1 MEERQ
6 VRDPPTD
13 IHAPSSVQPAGFR
26 SSVKPSGSAAKS
38 PFATS
43 NLRRA
48 NTVAQGG
55 GNISKIN
62 LESPAVAS
70 EKLVE
75 VSQLRS
81 RDSHELLQKSLSPKR
96 SLTQRGPRE
105 APANGRG
112 GSHFTVGSV
121 GQNGRIFLRPIRN
134 PSIKELRAQQQQ
146 QQPFSSSTD
155 PSQTERLHPNTAHS
169 GGQGANDSARWS
181 NSQLSEL
188 QPDVT
193 REESVVDDGESVV
206 TESARSEYR
215 QRQRPHSF
223 STISEHQSTSSIR
236 PRGEYHRIVID
247 RPDDRRRSDIA
258 EEPSAFPTLEVS
270 IPNYRLGLPQFNN
283 TGSPPLQSSCGSTQ
297 DHFRASPLL
306 GENLNSHPLSNVL
319 SDSVVPERPSFV
331 SSILSGTGVE
341 LSPGPMA
348 TEVPIFYE
356 MKEPIEPS
364 VFEALVSD
372 MDDESVVRYISGTRE
387 LSAATPARIVAQ
399 ISSESFM
406 DYELVSD
413 FFLTY
418 RSYLSPSHLLRLLL
432 ARLQW
437 AINRWQDD
445 GRIIRIRTFAAL
457 RHWILNYFADDF
469 TEDYELRVYFCE
481 IINLLYNDV
490 RSRENGGTSDLKIL
504 IDLKRCWH
512 GKCAMFWD
520 APELSSAYYLQDS
533 PVVPGDS
540 NETVHGDQGEPAQHF
555 GQPELA
561 LSTGDD
567 GAYLVN
573 VNAGQEPASTQ
584 HYRKHS
590 GTTNQSVPVTV
601 QSDDHCLATSCSFP
615 PKSHRRPSNPPPKT
629 APHPVPLSPAKYTY
643 TTQPPKSSAA
653 ASSKRRPFY
662 NHAHKRSGSFSDSVR
677 DDRAPLPLLKLDQ
690 WGIGLQEA
698 LDPAGLIR
706 GTLYPPAES
715 YMTMM
720 APPSP
725 PLPLGSVT
733 PALERQSTTDG
744 TSKPTTSGSG
754 VKTIIGSIRRAIN
767 GAKHG
772 SQSISRHTRAYS
784 GSPLRGKTSTLPNN
798 VAFGSD
804 YYRDRKTSAQAKKL
818 TRIDT
823 LCDEVL
829 RQYRQVIAEQE
840 DTKQDTLQQE
850 AFTPRLQVPPSR
862 IGSQARS
869 RSGLTMGSES
879 IVIVDDTGLDIP
891 MVTGANGEPIV
902 DFERSPGFFNAGN
915 GIATPK
921 TNSLRVPSTRGDDG
935 YSLRIFYDDSIPSG
949 TLQQPPKTFYNDS
962 DSSASRRSI
971 SIGHASSFR
980 KRTSPSLRLR
990 KYASFQSIISRRR
1003 PATSANGEP
1012 VPLVADLSVL
1022 QDEPETPTGPI
1033 LRRRPGGDLRK
1044 MQNGKNRLSYLR
1056 SRSAISVAESD
1067 LTAASARD
1075 VQSRRPTTLIPP
1087 NPRYSLVQT
1096 NSSQDVRRSFEAA
1109 IAKFA
1114 QIPDED
1120 DGGVESTLLKLEGKW
1135 DEPETP
1141 KAEGEGSSS
1150 ASHHRNVPLVVRQNG
1165 SDDGFQRRP
1174 TYLAD
1179 PLTYSQVR
1187 EKIRPMR
1194 PYSDSVAES
1203 EESFSSIP
1211 LLERGL
1217 SDESMK
1223 KPPALTRV
1231 ATNPAGTPRI
1241 SRTDTSDWDSS
1252 RPSMHVVN
1260 RTESINRIPRGSTV
1274 PIPRPLAPRDRTRLS
1289 ELSLDI
1295 IDRRELL
1302 EGRPSTDSARLS
1314 RSSYGI
1320 PPHPLAQPPSP
1331 PMTIQNPRSVTSWAT
1346 PLDPV
1351 IVQAQPLT
1359 PDPSPSRRGDPE
1371 PGPSRSIGMQQDV
1384 LSRSE
1389 HGQQQTRLGAAPDVD
1404 HVPFIL
1410 ACESQLLAQQLTL
1423 VEMAA
1428 LSEIDWR
1435 DLVEMRW
1442 SSGSSTNLSWVQF
1455 LTSENHRGIDL
1466 VVGRF
1471 NLMVKWVLSEIVL
1484 TRDIH
1489 ERVQTISK
1497 FIHVAVHA
1505 KRMCNYAT
1513 MLQIAIALSS
1523 INCARLEKTWSLVS
1537 PEDKRLLKDME
1548 ALIQPVRNFHDLR
1561 VEMETANLQEGCI
1574 PFVGLYIHDLNYN
1587 SQKPAQVTTQAGEP
1601 LINFERHRTTARIV
1615 KNLLRLID
1623 ASTKYA
1629 FEPVQG
1635 VIERC
1640 LWIASLDEEGIQMR
1654 SRDLD

>member
-1 MEERQ
+1 MR
-6 VRDPPTD
+6 
-13 IHAPSSVQPAGFR
+13 
-26 SSVKPSGSAAKS
+26 
-38 PFATS
+38 
-43 NLRRA
+43 
-48 NTVAQGG
+48 
-55 GNISKIN
+55 
-62 LESPAVAS
+62 
-70 EKLVE
+70 EKQTADMTIL
-75 VSQLRS
+75 
-81 RDSHELLQKSLSPKR
+81 H
-96 SLTQRGPRE
+96 
-105 APANGRG
+105 
-112 GSHFTVGSV
+112 
-121 GQNGRIFLRPIRN
+121 RIRPIRN
-134 PSIKELRAQQQQ
+134 PSVKEPRAQQQQ
-146 QQPFSSSTD
+146 QQQSFSSSTE

-169 GGQGANDSARWS
+169 DGQGANDSARWS
-181 NSQLSEL
+181 NSQLSES

-215 QRQRPHSF
+215 QRKRPHSF

-247 RPDDRRRSDIA
+247 RSDDRRRSDIA
-258 EEPSAFPTLEVS
+258 EEPSVFPTLNVS

-283 TGSPPLQSSCGSTQ
+283 TGSPPLQSSRGSTQ

-341 LSPGPMA
+341 LGPGPTA

-372 MDDESVVRYISGTRE
+372 MDDESVVRYIPGTRE

-469 TEDYELRVYFCE
+469 AEDYELRVYFCE
-481 IINLLYNDV
+481 IINMLYSDV

-512 GKCAMFWD
+512 GKCAMIWD
-520 APELSSAYYLQDS
+520 APELSSAYYHQDS
-533 PVVPGDS
+533 PVVPGGS
-540 NETVHGDQGEPAQHF
+540 IETVHSDKGEPTQHF
-555 GQPELA
+555 SQPGLA
-561 LSTGDD
+561 LSAGDD
-567 GAYLVN
+567 GAYPVN
-573 VNAGQEPASTQ
+573 VDAGQEPVLAQ
-584 HYRKHS
+584 HYRNHS
-590 GTTNQSVPVTV
+590 GATNQSAPVTV

-629 APHPVPLSPAKYTY
+629 APHPVPLSPAKYTH

-662 NHAHKRSGSFSDSVR
+662 THAHKRSGSFSDSVR

-690 WGIGLQEA
+690 WGIGSQEV
-698 LDPAGLIR
+698 LDPASLIR
-706 GTLYPPAES
+706 GTLYPPAEC

-720 APPSP
+720 APVSP

-804 YYRDRKTSAQAKKL
+804 YYRDRKTSAQAKKP

-829 RQYRQVIAEQE
+829 KQYRQFIAEQE
-840 DTKQDTLQQE
+840 DTKQDTPQQE
-850 AFTPRLQVPPSR
+850 VSTLRLQVPPSR

-869 RSGLTMGSES
+869 QSGLTMGSES

-891 MVTGANGEPIV
+891 MVSGANGEPIV
-902 DFERSPGFFNAGN
+902 DFERSPGFLNAGN
-915 GIATPK
+915 GTATPK
-921 TNSLRVPSTRGDDG
+921 TNSLRVPSTRGDDE
-935 YSLRIFYDDSIPSG
+935 YSLRIFYDDRAPAGPPHQPS
-949 TLQQPPKTFYNDS
+949 KTFYNDS

-971 SIGHASSFR
+971 SIGHGSSFR

-1003 PATSANGEP
+1003 PAASANGEP

-1044 MQNGKNRLSYLR
+1044 MQSGKNRLSYLR
-1056 SRSAISVAESD
+1056 SRSTISVAESD

-1075 VQSRRPTTLIPP
+1075 VQSRRQTSLIPP

-1135 DEPETP
+1135 DGPETP
-1141 KAEGEGSSS
+1141 RADGEGSSS

-1165 SDDGFQRRP
+1165 NDDGFQRRP

-1179 PLTYSQVR
+1179 SLTYSQVR
-1187 EKIRPMR
+1187 ERMRPMR

-1223 KPPALTRV
+1223 RPPAPTRV
-1231 ATNPAGTPRI
+1231 ATNSAATPRA
-1241 SRTDTSDWDSS
+1241 SRTDTSDWDLS
-1252 RPSMHVVN
+1252 RPSMDVVN
-1260 RTESINRIPRGSTV
+1260 RTESISRIPRGSTV
-1274 PIPRPLAPRDRTRLS
+1274 PVPRPLVPRDRTRLS
-1289 ELSLDI
+1289 ELSLDV

-1359 PDPSPSRRGDPE
+1359 PDPSPSRRDAE

-1389 HGQQQTRLGAAPDVD
+1389 HGQQQPSPVPAPDVD

-1442 SSGSSTNLSWVQF
+1442 SSGSSTNLSWVQS
-1455 LTSENHRGIDL
+1455 LTSEDHRGIDL

-1484 TRDIH
+1484 TQDIH
-1489 ERVQTISK
+1489 ERVLTISK
-1497 FIHVAVHA
+1497 LIHVAVHA

-1640 LWIASLDEEGIQMR
+1640 LWIASLDEEGIQAR

>member
-1 MEERQ
+1 MTITHR
-6 VRDPPTD
+6 T
-13 IHAPSSVQPAGFR
+13 
-26 SSVKPSGSAAKS
+26 
-38 PFATS
+38 
-43 NLRRA
+43 
-48 NTVAQGG
+48 
-55 GNISKIN
+55 
-62 LESPAVAS
+62 
-70 EKLVE
+70 
-75 VSQLRS
+75 
-81 RDSHELLQKSLSPKR
+81 
-96 SLTQRGPRE
+96 
-105 APANGRG
+105 
-112 GSHFTVGSV
+112 
-121 GQNGRIFLRPIRN
+121 RPIRN
-134 PSIKELRAQQQQ
+134 PLIKEPRSQQQAF
-146 QQPFSSSTD
+146 PSSTD
-155 PSQTERLHPNTAHS
+155 QSQSERLHPNTGHS
-169 GGQGANDSARWS
+169 RGQGAHDPSRWS
-181 NSQLSEL
+181 SSQFSEL
-188 QPDVT
+188 RPDLT
-193 REESVVDDGESVV
+193 REEIVVDDGESVI

-215 QRQRPHSF
+215 QQSRQRPHSF

-247 RPDDRRRSDIA
+247 RSDDRRRSDIA
-258 EEPSAFPTLEVS
+258 EEPSAFPTLEVP
-270 IPNYRLGLPQFNN
+270 IPHYRLGTPQFNN
-283 TGSPPLQSSCGSTQ
+283 AGSPALQSTRASSQ
-297 DHFRASPLL
+297 DYFRASPL
-306 GENLNSHPLSNVL
+306 GENSNSHPLSNVYL
-319 SDSVVPERPSFV
+319 SDSLIPERPSFV

-341 LSPGPMA
+341 LGPA
-348 TEVPIFYE
+348 PTGTEVPIFYE

-364 VFEALVSD
+364 VFEALVAD
-372 MDDESVVRYISGTRE
+372 MDDESVVRYIPGTKD

-469 TEDYELRVYFCE
+469 AEDYELRVYFCE
-481 IINLLYNDV
+481 TINLMYSDV
-490 RSRENGGTSDLKIL
+490 KARENGGASDLKIL

-512 GKCAMFWD
+512 GKCTMFWD
-520 APELSSAYYLQDS
+520 APELSSAYYHPDS
-533 PVVPGDS
+533 PVVPGGLIEVVD
-540 NETVHGDQGEPAQHF
+540 EP
-555 GQPELA
+555 QPVVQTGLA

-567 GAYLVN
+567 GAYPT
-573 VNAGQEPASTQ
+573 NADGDRKQEPALIQ
-584 HYRKHS
+584 HYRNHS
-590 GTTNQSVPVTV
+590 GATNQSIPVTV
-601 QSDDHCLATSCSFP
+601 QSDDQGCLVTSCSFP
-615 PKSHRRPSNPPPKT
+615 PKSHRRPSNPPVPKT
-629 APHPVPLSPAKYTY
+629 APHPVPLSPAKYTRAS
-643 TTQPPKSSAA
+643 QAPPKSSAA
-653 ASSKRRPFY
+653 ASSQRRPLY

-677 DDRAPLPLLKLDQ
+677 DDRAPLPMVKSDQ
-690 WGIGLQEA
+690 WGIGSQEV
-698 LDPAGLIR
+698 LDPASLIR

-715 YMTMM
+715 YMAMM

-725 PLPLGSVT
+725 PLPLGSVS

-744 TSKPTTSGSG
+744 TSKQTSSGSG

-767 GAKHG
+767 GAKHS
-772 SQSISRHTRAYS
+772 SQNISRHTRGHS

-804 YYRDRKTSAQAKKL
+804 YYRDRKTTAMAKKP

-829 RQYRQVIAEQE
+829 KQYRQAIADQE
-840 DTKQDTLQQE
+840 ETKQDSPQQE
-850 AFTPRLQVPPSR
+850 VSTPRLQVPPSR
-862 IGSQARS
+862 ISAQTRAQ
-869 RSGLTMGSES
+869 SGLTMGSES

-891 MVTGANGEPIV
+891 MVSGANGEPIV
-902 DFERSPGFFNAGN
+902 DFERSPGLLDVGN
-915 GIATPK
+915 GTATPK
-921 TNSLRVPSTRGDDG
+921 TNSLRVPSTSGGDE
-935 YSLRIFYDDSIPSG
+935 YSLRIFYDESAPAGPSR
-949 TLQQPPKTFYNDS
+949 QPSRSFYHDFE
-962 DSSASRRSI
+962 SSASRRST
-971 SIGHASSFR
+971 SFGCASSFR

-1003 PATSANGEP
+1003 PAAGGEP
-1012 VPLVADLSVL
+1012 VPLVADLNVL
-1022 QDEPETPTGPI
+1022 EDEPETPTGPI

-1044 MQNGKNRLSYLR
+1044 MQNGKNPLSYVG
-1056 SRSAISVAESD
+1056 SRSTVSIPNSD
-1067 LTAASARD
+1067 YTTSARD
-1075 VQSRRPTTLIPP
+1075 VQSRRQTSLIPP
-1087 NPRYSLVQT
+1087 NPRYSLIQT

-1135 DEPETP
+1135 AGPDSPRP
-1141 KAEGEGSSS
+1141 EGEASSS
-1150 ASHHRNVPLVVRQNG
+1150 APHHRNVPVVVQQDG
-1165 SDDGFQRRP
+1165 MDDSFQRRQ
-1174 TYLAD
+1174 TYLGD
-1179 PLTYSQVR
+1179 PLTYLPVQER
-1187 EKIRPMR
+1187 MRPLR
-1194 PYSDSVAES
+1194 PYSDSLAES

-1223 KPPALTRV
+1223 KPPALSR
-1231 ATNPAGTPRI
+1231 AASNPAATPRA
-1241 SRTDTSDWDSS
+1241 SRTDASDYSS
-1252 RPSMHVVN
+1252 RPSMDVIN

-1274 PIPRPLAPRDRTRLS
+1274 PVPRPLAPSRDRAGRFS
-1289 ELSLDI
+1289 ELSLDV
-1295 IDRRELL
+1295 IDRREVLD
-1302 EGRPSTDSARLS
+1302 GRPSTDSARLS

-1331 PMTIQNPRSVTSWAT
+1331 PMTIQNTRSVTSWAT
-1346 PLDPV
+1346 PLNTV

-1359 PDPSPSRRGDPE
+1359 PDPSPSRRDAE

-1389 HGQQQTRLGAAPDVD
+1389 NGQQKPKSVAAPDID

-1442 SSGSSTNLSWVQF
+1442 SSGSPSALSWVQF
-1455 LTSENHRGIDL
+1455 LTSEDHRGIDL

-1471 NLMVKWVLSEIVL
+1471 NLMVRWVLSEIVL
-1484 TRDIH
+1484 TQDIH
-1489 ERVQTISK
+1489 ERAQTISK

-1513 MLQIAIALSS
+1513 MLQVAIALSS
-1523 INCARLEKTWSLVS
+1523 INCTRLEKTWSLVS
-1537 PEDKRLLKDME
+1537 PEDRRLLKDME

-1587 SQKPAQVTTQAGEP
+1587 SQKPAQITTLAGEP
-1601 LINFERHRTTARIV
+1601 LINFERHRTTSRIV

-1640 LWIASLDEEGIQMR
+1640 LWIASLDEEEIQAR
-1654 SRDLD
+1654 SRDLN